1 MVERLIL
8 KEGLYALVF
17 WGALAVAINAFSLTS
32 SRGEKFF
39 APTGKYSVS
48 TRSTINESMVA
59 RKFSGTGPGLLFCT
73 DDGLLQSL
81 DLNTATEEELT
92 LLPGIG
98 PKRALRIIDVRY
110 ENGFFLTKE
119 ELIRPYGPLSPAL
132 YWVIS
137 PYVK

>member
-1 MVERLIL
+1 M

-17 WGALAVAINAFSLTS
+17 WGALVVATNAFFVMRCNLPL
-32 SRGEKFF
+32 K
-39 APTGKYSVS
+39 GKYSALTS
-48 TRSTINESMVA
+48 STINESMVA
-59 RKFSGTGPGLLFCT
+59 AKFSGTGPGLLFCT
-73 DDGLLQSL
+73 DDGLLQPL
-81 DLNTATEEELT
+81 DLNTVSEEELT

-132 YWVIS
+132 YWAIS